1 MGMSDRNCSRTWR
14 PWRRALVAASAASVV
29 FVAACSSGSDADTSA
44 GPQQAEGAKVGVV
57 LAGPRNDKAFYQSYL
72 DGVQTVADKEGM
84 TVSVVDNVDSPQA
97 AIDALTNL
105 AAENDLIIAG
115 GSSLV
120 SAGNTVAPQFPDVT
134 FVMSGVVQPGIA
146 NLHTYATRQGV
157 PAYVAG
163 VLAANASTTRKVGY
177 VGGTD
182 IPPNSQ
188 SSIDFAAGAKSV
200 DPAIVV
206 ASTTVGSLSDAA
218 KAKEATAAQIAN
230 GADVIYA
237 FQDAGL
243 PGVLDAVAESGK
255 KVAVFNPTTDRCS
268 ESPNLM
274 GYAYQNTEAMVSH
287 ILADYTAGTLPAE
300 PKFYAVEDPNVQTLK
315 LCPSFNQYQRL
326 VTETTEKINSGAIT
340 MPEGG

>member
-1 MGMSDRNCSRTWR
+1 
-14 PWRRALVAASAASVV
+14 
-29 FVAACSSGSDADTSA
+29 
-44 GPQQAEGAKVGVV
+44 
-57 LAGPRNDKAFYQSYL
+57 
-72 DGVQTVADKEGM
+72 M

-115 GSSLV
+115 GSALV

-134 FVMSGVVQPGIA
+134 FVMSGVVQDGIS

-163 VLAANASTTRKVGY
+163 VVAARASTTRKIGY
-177 VGGTD
+177 VGGAD

-188 SSIDFAAGAKSV
+188 SSIDFAAGARSI
-200 DPAIVV
+200 DPAIGV
-206 ASTTVGSLSDAA
+206 ASTTVGSFSDAA

-243 PGVLDAVAESGK
+243 PGVLDAVEDSGK
-255 KVAVFNPTTDRCS
+255 KVTVFNPTTDRCA
-268 ESPNLM
+268 ESPNLI
-274 GYAYQNTEAMVSH
+274 GFAYQNTAAMVNH
-287 ILADYTAGTLPAE
+287 ILADYSAGTLPDK
-300 PKFYAVEDPNVQTLK
+300 PRFYGLEDPKVQALK
-315 LCPSFNQYQRL
+315 LCPAFGQYQGL
-326 VTETTEKINSGAIT
+326 VTETTDKINSGAIT

>member
-1 MGMSDRNCSRTWR
+1 MTSSQKRDKPGKRGSLL
-14 PWRRALVAASAASVV
+14 AVAALSMSTALLM
-29 FVAACSSGSDADTSA
+29 AACSSSGGGSGDGA
-44 GPQQAEGAKVGVV
+44 QQAEGGRIGVV

-72 DGVQTVADKEGM
+72 DGVQAVADDAGM
-84 TVSVVDNVDSPQA
+84 EMSVVDNVDSPQA

-105 AAENDLIIAG
+105 AADSDLIIAG

-120 SAGNTVAPQFPDVT
+120 SAGNTVAQQFPDVT
-134 FVMSGVVQPGIA
+134 FVMSGVVQEGIP

-163 VLAANASTTRKVGY
+163 VVAATESVTGTVGF

-200 DPAIVV
+200 NPAINV
-206 ASTTVGSLSDAA
+206 ASITVGSLSDAA

-243 PGVLDAVAESGK
+243 PGVLDAVAESAREI
-255 KVAVFNPTTDRCS
+255 VVFNPTTDRCE
-268 ESPNLM
+268 ESPHLI
-274 GYAYQNTEAMVSH
+274 GYAYQNTKVMVEH
-287 ILADYTAGTLPAE
+287 IIDDYVAGGLPEE
-300 PKFYAVEDPNVQTLK
+300 PRFYALEDPNVQALK
-315 LCPSFNQYQRL
+315 LCPAFSQYEEL
-326 VTETTEKINSGAIT
+326 VIGTTEEINSGAVT

>member
-1 MGMSDRNCSRTWR
+1 MIRSTSRFA
-14 PWRRALVAASAASVV
+14 RRGALAASAAAVLVLSACGSESGGSS
-29 FVAACSSGSDADTSA
+29 AAAPGTSA
-44 GPQQAEGAKVGVV
+44 APTKVGVV
-57 LAGPRNDKAFYQSYL
+57 LAGPRNDRAFYQSYL
-72 DGVQTVADKEGM
+72 DGVQAVAEKEGM
-84 TVSVVDNVDSPQA
+84 TVSVVDNVTSPQA

-105 AAENDLIIAG
+105 AADNELIIAG

-134 FVMSGVVQPGIA
+134 FVMSGVVQPGIP

-163 VLAANASTTRKVGY
+163 VIAAQETKTGSIGY

-188 SSIDFAAGAKSV
+188 SSIDFEAGAKSV
-200 DPAIVV
+200 NPDIKV

-243 PGVLDAVAESGK
+243 PGVLDAVEESGK
-255 KVAVFNPTTDRCS
+255 PVKVFNPTTNRCD
-268 ESPNLM
+268 ESPNLL
-274 GYAYQNTEAMVSH
+274 GYAFQDTRIMVQH
-287 ILADYTAGTLPAE
+287 IMEDYKAGTLPAE
-300 PKFYAVEDPNVQTLK
+300 PRFYALDDPNVQALR
-315 LCPSFNQYQRL
+315 LCPGYEKYQA
-326 VTETTEKINSGAIT
+326 VVDETTSKINAGVIT

>member
-1 MGMSDRNCSRTWR
+1 MNRTS
-14 PWRRALVAASAASVV
+14 WRRGLLGLVVTPALLVT
-29 FVAACSSGSDADTSA
+29 ACSGSGGTAQGSGSAKGT
-44 GPQQAEGAKVGVV
+44 KVGVV

-72 DGVQTVADKEGM
+72 DGVQAMASQEGM
-84 TVSVVDNVDSPQA
+84 KVSVVDNVDSPQA
-97 AIDALTNL
+97 AVDALTNL
-105 AAENDLIIAG
+105 AADNNLIIAG

-134 FVMSGVVQPGIA
+134 FVMSGVVQKGIR

-163 VLAANASTTRKVGY
+163 VVAARASKTRSIGY

-188 SSIDFAAGAKSV
+188 SSIDFAAGARSA
-200 DPAIVV
+200 DPKIKV

-255 KVAVFNPTTDRCS
+255 DVKVFNPTTDRCS
-268 ESPNLM
+268 ESPHLI
-274 GYAYQNTEAMVSH
+274 GFAYQNTRVMVQH
-287 ILADYTAGTLPAE
+287 VLKDYKAGSLPAE
-300 PKFYAVEDPNVQTLK
+300 PRFYALEDPDVQALR
-315 LCPSFNQYQRL
+315 LCPSSAGHQEV
-326 VTETTEKINSGAIT
+326 VTQTTAKINSGAVT
-340 MPEGG
+340 MPQGG